1 MGERRWADRREDI
14 LRAVGRCG
22 RTGQRRSA
30 DLFQWEMGVG
40 GRTKGRE
47 SDTNGKELQRFALN
61 LQRHF
66 PQGSY
71 NLLSFI
77 TDFLKI

>member
-1 MGERRWADRREDI
+1 MAEGFWDTKWGERRWADRREDI

-40 GRTKGRE
+40 G
-47 SDTNGKELQRFALN
+47 ALRGEKVI
-61 LQRHF
+61 QMEK
-66 PQGSY
+66 SY
-71 NLLSFI
+71 KDLP
-77 TDFLKI
+77 